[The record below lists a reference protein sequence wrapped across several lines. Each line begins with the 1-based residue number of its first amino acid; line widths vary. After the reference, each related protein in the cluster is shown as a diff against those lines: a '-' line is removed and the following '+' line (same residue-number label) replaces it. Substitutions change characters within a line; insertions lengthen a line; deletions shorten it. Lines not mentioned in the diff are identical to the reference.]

1 MKIFKTAV
9 LISLLFSAALTG
21 CKSGSGV
28 NVNANAK
35 YNSEGK
41 KTETGDHE
49 VDPAS
54 LGIDLDTEKKD
65 YKTELFTQMDFVF
78 DTDKSVSEVGVDI
91 NTGNITIA
99 CSGDNK
105 TGLSLDY
112 TVYADTDEVCQ
123 EVKSHLNATAEV
135 NGSRLDLKLIDDKTG
150 VNIDSWLKKNIPDC
164 RVEYDLYVTVPKFVK
179 SFDAKEIVGNI
190 SFGELSGKF
199 SASVNV
205 GNICCNGTGF
215 TEASLLKCIVGNI
228 DLMDCTYKADT
239 DISADTGNI
248 SFGLPAS
255 GSGGAKLKVAAD
267 TGNIMI
273 KGNGS
278 YDVSDEK
285 KKGTSHSMTISAEG
299 CTAALSV
306 KSGEITKE

>member
-1 MKIFKTAV
+1 MNFLKTAI
-9 LISLLFSAALTG
+9 LISLLFSATLTG
-21 CKSGSGV
+21 CKSDSG
-28 NVNANAK
+28 VNANAK

-41 KTETGDHE
+41 KTETGDHK
-49 VDPAS
+49 VDSDS
-54 LGIDLDTEKKD
+54 LGIDLDAAKKD
-65 YKTELFTQMDFVF
+65 YKTDLFTQMDFVF
-78 DTDKSVSEVGVDI
+78 DTDQSVSEVGVEI

-99 CSGDNK
+99 YSGDNK
-105 TGLSLDY
+105 TGLSLEY

-123 EVKSHLNATAEV
+123 EVKSHLNATAET
-135 NGSRLDLKLIDDKTG
+135 NGSRLDLKLIEDKTG
-150 VNIDSWLKKNIPDC
+150 ENIDNWLKKNIPDC
-164 RVEYDLYVTVPKFVK
+164 RVECDLYITVPKFVK
-179 SFDAKEIVGNI
+179 SFNAKETVGNI

-199 SASVNV
+199 SADVNV

-215 TEASLLKCIVGNI
+215 TEASELKCIVGNI

-248 SFGLPAS
+248 SFGLPTS

-285 KKGTSHSMTISAEG
+285 KNGTSHSMTISVED
-299 CTAALSV
+299 CIAALSV